1 LLQKEGSVAL
11 FVGSTKQE
19 VRAACHH
26 SDTHFFLVPLTFLN
40 LFVCHSSGFSSAF
53 PSLSLVLCL
62 PQLSPE
68 QVSSEIL
75 RSLIKV
81 SLI

>member
-1 LLQKEGSVAL
+1 
-11 FVGSTKQE
+11 
-19 VRAACHH
+19 
-26 SDTHFFLVPLTFLN
+26 LN
-40 LFVCHSSGFSSAF
+40 LFVCHSSGFSSVF
-53 PSLSLVLCL
+53 PFSLLLCL

-81 SLI
+81 TLIPSGHGSMNLCVPRLYSPLL